1 MHTVNSVEYE
11 WDLVKTKA
19 NAIKHGVGFAD
30 AVIALEDELAL
41 TIADLDSEDETR
53 FVSLGMDAMGRVLV
67 TVFTHRDD
75 VVRIISSRKA
85 SKGEGKCYGAI

>member
-1 MHTVNSVEYE
+1 
-11 WDLVKTKA
+11 
-19 NAIKHGVGFAD
+19 
-30 AVIALEDELAL
+30 
-41 TIADLDSEDETR
+41 EDETR

>member
-19 NAIKHGVGFAD
+19 NAKKAGVGFAD

>member
-1 MHTVNSVEYE
+1 M
-11 WDLVKTKA
+11 VKNKA
-19 NAIKHGVGFAD
+19 TGVQHGVGFAN